1 LQDKDVEGKIAGVQ
15 GHYTHQELYDDGQ
28 VWGKPKQRSNEY
40 DAIYLRLSQHA
51 VDLRNER
58 GRPCTVVQAAEDLGN
73 KEKICKKKSE
83 GGKSMYKFMKE
94 CEDFRAEQAKLRKQ
108 ARAAQLAQ
116 QQQEEEQQDE
126 DGDG

>member
-1 LQDKDVEGKIAGVQ
+1 VPQVCVQ
-15 GHYTHQELYDDGQ
+15 
-28 VWGKPKQRSNEY
+28 QRSNEY

-51 VDLRNER
+51 VDLSNER